1 LVLAVFSA
9 AENAV
14 VHRFIFSSLP
24 ISLVAAM
31 SNQYIYQYWVVR
43 DDDRSD
49 VMAGPFNS
57 EYEAWLERD
66 DNSDWVVVKTKHR
79 VLDTSED

>member
-1 LVLAVFSA
+1 MAGDKTDGARGAGRKGMINS
-9 AENAV
+9 
-14 VHRFIFSSLP
+14 
-24 ISLVAAM
+24 
-31 SNQYIYQYWVVR
+31 YIYQYWVVR
-43 DDDRSD
+43 DADRSD

>member
-1 LVLAVFSA
+1 
-9 AENAV
+9 
-14 VHRFIFSSLP
+14 
-24 ISLVAAM
+24 M
-31 SNQYIYQYWVVR
+31 SDCYIYQYWVVM

-57 EYEAWLERD
+57 EHEAWLERVKPC
-66 DNSDWVVVKTKHR
+66 WVIVKTKHR

>member
-1 LVLAVFSA
+1 
-9 AENAV
+9 
-14 VHRFIFSSLP
+14 
-24 ISLVAAM
+24 M
-31 SNQYIYQYWVVR
+31 TDCYIYQYWVVR
-43 DDDRSD
+43 DADRSD